1 MTGDRESPKPPTKLG
16 LVLPGGGARAAYQV
30 GVLRAL
36 SDLLPARATNPFPV
50 VTGTSA
56 GAVNAMAIAI
66 HADRFRVAVGNLERV
81 WRDFQ
86 VNQVFR
92 ADTASMLRSGLHWLL
107 AMMSGGWLLPPPKSL
122 FDNTPLRELLGH
134 QFDFTGIRR
143 AIAAGQLDALSIAA
157 AGYVTARSMSFYEA
171 KPGLAPWSRLRRAGE
186 PANLSLD
193 HLMASVAVPFLFP
206 PVLMGDEYFG
216 DGAMRQASPF
226 SSAIHLGADRLLVVG
241 TRNESHVNL
250 PHPPVCPTFGQIFG
264 YMLDA
269 LFTDGLYADME
280 RLTQINSLVD
290 RGIGPVGDGTPLR
303 KIDLLVVLPSR
314 DLSEIARHHVGSL
327 PRALRVLLRTMGAL
341 NTGGGQLMS
350 YLLFQDSFT
359 RELIAL
365 GYQDAMKRS
374 DDLLAFIGGSPVAS
388 TGATGVLRRLSSR
401 QEKRAEAEQ

>member
-1 MTGDRESPKPPTKLG
+1 MTTERTPNASAKLG

-30 GVLRAL
+30 GVLRAI

-56 GAVNAMAIAI
+56 GAVNAMAVAI

-81 WRDFQ
+81 WRNFQ
-86 VNQVFR
+86 VGQVFR
-92 ADTASMLRSGLHWLL
+92 SDTGSMLRSGLHWLL

-122 FDNTPLRELLGH
+122 FDNTPLRDLLRE
-134 QFDFTGIRR
+134 QFDFSGVRR
-143 AIAAGQLDALSIAA
+143 SIDAGQLDALSISA
-157 AGYVTARSMSFYEA
+157 AGYMSARSMSFFEA
-171 KPGLAPWSRLRRAGE
+171 RPGAVPWHRLRRAGE
-186 PANLSLD
+186 PATLSLD

-226 SSAIHLGADRLLVVG
+226 SSAIHLGADRLLVIG
-241 TRNESHVNL
+241 TRNESHVAM
-250 PHPPVCPTFGQIFG
+250 PQPPICPTFGQIFG

-290 RGIGPVGDGTPLR
+290 RGLAGDVEGTRLR
-303 KIDLLVVLPSR
+303 KIDLMVVLPSR

-374 DDLLAFIGGSPVAS
+374 DDLVSFVGGSPVLL

-401 QEKRAEAEQ
+401 QENRAEAEQ